1 MHFLWNILLALVW
14 CLLRGDVDL
23 PTLSVGFVVG
33 FLVLRIIEGRRTEN
47 RYFGKPRK
55 FLAFCLFFLREMHVA
70 QFRVA
75 YDVVSVRHRSNPGI
89 VAMRLDA
96 RTDAEIA
103 FLACILSLTPGT
115 MALEVSRNRRLLYL
129 HVMFIPEE
137 GPGKMI
143 EYLKSRLELPLLDL
157 MR

>member
-1 MHFLWNILLALVW
+1 VHFLWNILLALVW
-14 CLLRGDVDL
+14 CLLQGEVDL
-23 PTLSVGFVVG
+23 PTLAIGFVVG
-33 FLVLRIIEGRRTEN
+33 FLALRVIEGPHTES

-55 FLAFCLFFLREMHVA
+55 FLAFFVYFLREMHVA
-70 QFRVA
+70 QFRVVH
-75 YDVVSVRHRSNPGI
+75 DVVTVRHRSNPGI
-89 VAMRLDA
+89 IAMRLDA

-103 FLACILSLTPGT
+103 FLACIISLTPGT

-137 GPGKMI
+137 DPGRLI
-143 EYLKSRLELPLLDL
+143 ENIKARLERPLLDL